1 MAANSNIVIAF
12 DLYGTLLSTE
22 SIAKELSTH
31 FGKDKATGLAGL
43 WRRYQLEYT
52 WRLNSMDQYEPFSS
66 ITRNSLTHAL
76 AESGLSLDD
85 DSIASLMKAYDSLS
99 TFPDV
104 TPALQALAKESS
116 VTAVV
121 FSNGT
126 QTMVT
131 NSVKSSPDLGPH
143 ASVFKDIVTVEE
155 VKRLKPAPAVY
166 YHLAEKVGKSKT
178 KDAMGEMWLVSGN
191 PFDVVGARSVGMQAA
206 WVDRAGNGWVDQ
218 LVQEPSG
225 KPTVVV
231 RDLEQVVDAVKRH
244 LGR

>member
-1 MAANSNIVIAF
+1 
-12 DLYGTLLSTE
+12 
-22 SIAKELSTH
+22 
-31 FGKDKATGLAGL
+31 
-43 WRRYQLEYT
+43 
-52 WRLNSMDQYEPFSS
+52 
-66 ITRNSLTHAL
+66 
-76 AESGLSLDD
+76 
-85 DSIASLMKAYDSLS
+85 MKAYDSLS

-104 TPALQALAKESS
+104 TPALQALEKESG

-155 VKRLKPAPAVY
+155 VKRFKPAPAVY

-178 KDAMGEMWLVSGN
+178 KQAMGEMWLVSGN

-218 LVQEPSG
+218 LVQEPTG
-225 KPTVVV
+225 KPTVIVK
-231 RDLEQVVDAVKRH
+231 DLEQVVDAVKQH

>member
-1 MAANSNIVIAF
+1 
-12 DLYGTLLSTE
+12 
-22 SIAKELSTH
+22 
-31 FGKDKATGLAGL
+31 
-43 WRRYQLEYT
+43 
-52 WRLNSMDQYEPFSS
+52 
-66 ITRNSLTHAL
+66 
-76 AESGLSLDD
+76 
-85 DSIASLMKAYDSLS
+85 MKAYDSLS

-104 TPALQALAKESS
+104 APALQALAKEPG

-155 VKRLKPAPAVY
+155 VKRFKPAPAVY
-166 YHLAEKVGKSKT
+166 YHLADKMGKSKT
-178 KDAMGEMWLVSGN
+178 KEAMGEMWLVSGN

-218 LVQEPSG
+218 LIQEPTG
-225 KPTVVV
+225 KPTVIVK
-231 RDLEQVVDAVKRH
+231 DLEQVVDAVKQH
-244 LGR
+244 LRR

>member
-1 MAANSNIVIAF
+1 
-12 DLYGTLLSTE
+12 
-22 SIAKELSTH
+22 
-31 FGKDKATGLAGL
+31 
-43 WRRYQLEYT
+43 
-52 WRLNSMDQYEPFSS
+52 
-66 ITRNSLTHAL
+66 
-76 AESGLSLDD
+76 
-85 DSIASLMKAYDSLS
+85 MKAYDSLS

-104 TPALQALAKESS
+104 TPALQALAKESGI
-116 VTAVV
+116 TAVV

-143 ASVFKDIVTVEE
+143 ASVFKDIITVEE
-155 VKRLKPAPAVY
+155 VKRFKPSPAVY

-178 KDAMGEMWLVSGN
+178 KEAMGEMWLVSGN
-191 PFDVVGARSVGMQAA
+191 PFDVVGARAVGMQAA

-225 KPTVVV
+225 KPTVIV
-231 RDLEQVVDAVKRH
+231 RDLEQVVDAVKKH

>member
-1 MAANSNIVIAF
+1 
-12 DLYGTLLSTE
+12 
-22 SIAKELSTH
+22 
-31 FGKDKATGLAGL
+31 
-43 WRRYQLEYT
+43 
-52 WRLNSMDQYEPFSS
+52 
-66 ITRNSLTHAL
+66 
-76 AESGLSLDD
+76 
-85 DSIASLMKAYDSLS
+85 MKAYDSLS

-104 TPALQALAKESS
+104 TPALQALAKESG

-143 ASVFKDIVTVEE
+143 ASVFKDIVTVED
-155 VKRLKPAPAVY
+155 VKRFKPAPAVY

-178 KDAMGEMWLVSGN
+178 KEAMGEMWLVSGN

-206 WVDRAGNGWVDQ
+206 WIDRAGNGWVDQ
-218 LVQEPSG
+218 LVQEPTG
-225 KPTVVV
+225 KPTVIVK
-231 RDLEQVVDAVKRH
+231 DLEQVVDAVKQH